1 MKFNRLLLIGGLMA
15 TLGVAGA
22 AETVPGQLIVRYST
36 NDHATINAKIGAQLI
51 SYNPSLK
58 MACVK
63 VPSTMSVQTAE
74 NWFDAQP
81 GVVYAQPN
89 FVYHATFVPNDPD
102 YATKQYGPQIVKA
115 PAGWDISQGSASTVI
130 AIVDTGVQA
139 DHPDLAGKVVGGFDF
154 VNNDNDPDDD
164 NGHGTHCSGIAA
176 ANTNNG
182 IGMAGLAPNCK
193 IMGVKVLNAGGGG
206 TTAWV
211 AAGITYAADN
221 GAKVISLS
229 LGGAGADPALQD
241 AGAYALSKGALPIA
255 AAGNNGVTDKFYPA
269 AYDEFIAVAATTAQD
284 TRAGFSNYGADWV
297 DVAAPGDNI
306 WSTLP
311 GSSYGFES
319 GTSMACP
326 LVAGLAGVVRSADPN
341 LTPAQARTLI
351 QNGCD
356 NVGNFVAFGRVNL
369 LKSLPLLNVTDP
381 YTMNGTGISVFEG
394 TYVSGVVGNVWTSDN
409 LYYRV
414 KSVSVLRTGHV
425 ASATTTFNAGAKNPS
440 LFKAL
445 TLNVEG
451 AAISGVTMSVFVWD
465 RTLNSGAG
473 GWSQAAAMPVGT
485 ADAKKTIS
493 LATPYSRWFDANKN
507 CKVLVRGIYP
517 ARPTATAQP
526 FTLKIDQVQLVGRVP
541 R

>member
-1 MKFNRLLLIGGLMA
+1 MA
-15 TLGVAGA
+15 TFGIAGA

-36 NDHATINAKIGAQLI
+36 SDHAAINAKIGAQLI
-51 SYNPSLK
+51 SYNPALK

-63 VPSTMSVQTAE
+63 VPTTMSVQSAE

-81 GVVYAQPN
+81 GVVYSQPN
-89 FVYHATFVPNDPD
+89 YVYRAAFVPNDPD

-115 PAGWDISQGSASTVI
+115 PAGWDISQGSSSVTI
-130 AIVDTGVQA
+130 AIVDTGVQLT
-139 DHPDLAGKVVGGFDF
+139 HPEFAGKLVQGWDF

-164 NGHGTHCSGIAA
+164 QGHGTHCAGIAA

-193 IMGVKVLNAGGGG
+193 IMPVKVLGAGGG

-211 AAGITYAADN
+211 VGGITYAADN
-221 GAKVISLS
+221 GAKIISLS
-229 LGGAGADPALQD
+229 LGGGFPDPALQD

-255 AAGNNGVTDKFYPA
+255 AAGNNGVTTKFYPA
-269 AYDEFIAVAATTAQD
+269 GFDEYLAVAATNSQD
-284 TRAGFSNYGADWV
+284 VRAGFSNYGADWV
-297 DVAAPGDNI
+297 DVAAPGEDI

-311 GSSYGFES
+311 GTSYGFNS

-326 LVAGLAGVVRSADPN
+326 LVAGLAGVVKSVDPS
-341 LTPAQARTLI
+341 LSPAALRTLI

-369 LKSLPLLNVTDP
+369 LKSMPLLSITDP
-381 YTMNGTGISVFEG
+381 YTMNAAAVTVMEG
-394 TYVSGVVGNVWTSDN
+394 TYVSGIVGNVWTSDN

-414 KSVSVLRTGHV
+414 KSASVLRTGHV
-425 ASATTTFNAGAKNPS
+425 ASATSTFNAGAKNPTT
-440 LFKAL
+440 FKGL

-451 AAISGVTMSVFVWD
+451 SAISGVTMSIFVWD

-473 GWSQAAAMPVGT
+473 GWAQAAAMPVST
-485 ADAKKTIS
+485 TDVKKTIS
-493 LATPYSRWFDANKN
+493 LAAPYSRWFDANKN

-517 ARPTATAQP
+517 ARPTSSPQP
-526 FTLKIDQVQLVGRVP
+526 FTLKIDQVQLVGRIP